1 MMYRDGFYRHRMVAV
16 ITIVLLL
23 FVFIARPT
31 QTKVRFVL
39 IEPNKEFSPS
49 AVTYT
54 NKTMHF
60 QVGDPY
66 EGYSYWTYEVVGDVN
81 APSDNEY
88 YQGTNTN
95 GDAEY
100 FGFDEF
106 VAHGVVSAQVNFR
119 TSGITG
125 TYHFQP
131 LGYFY
136 QKTNLESNTR
146 WALVID
152 WDSTGIDL
160 YYNTG
165 NGDTPTSVNLNDT
178 APSVGVNYKCTLSNL
193 GGQTFVEI
201 REAGTESI
209 IYSGYTATESY
220 DATALYAGFGQYC
233 SGDGNIVGI
242 HDDFSIF
249 DSEFT
254 YSENGTGFSRVDA
267 YIDEVFTQTLYDM
280 DEGIDPIL
288 DIDTTVTNITLLIDC
303 WLNSTT
309 YGVSTLV
316 EGQNIIRHSVTVT
329 STNNTVVFS
338 QTNLT
343 YVSGADYGDNVFLYQ
358 YSVQLD
364 FTISYGN
371 IYTVVVDYEIFY

>member
-1 MMYRDGFYRHRMVAV
+1 
-16 ITIVLLL
+16 L
-23 FVFIARPT
+23 FVLIARPP
-31 QTKVRFVL
+31 QANARFVL
-39 IEPNKEFSPS
+39 IDPNKAFSPS

-81 APSDNEY
+81 GPSDNEY
-88 YQGTNTN
+88 YQGTNTD

-119 TSGITG
+119 TSAITG

-146 WALVID
+146 WALVLD

-165 NGDTPTSVNLNDT
+165 NGGTPTSVNLVGT
-178 APSVGVNYKCTLSNL
+178 APTIGVNYNCTLSNL
-193 GGQTFVEI
+193 GDQTFIDI
-201 REAGTESI
+201 RLRDSPYTI
-209 IYSGYTATESY
+209 IYSGYTTTESY
-220 DATALYAGFGQYC
+220 DATSLYAGFGQYC
-233 SGDGNIVGI
+233 TGAGSVNGI

-249 DSEFT
+249 DSVFT
-254 YSENGTGFSRVDA
+254 YSAGGTGFSRIDG
-267 YIDEVFTQTLYDM
+267 YLDEVFTQTLYDM
-280 DEGIDPIL
+280 DEGFNRIL
-288 DIDTTVTNITLLIDC
+288 DIDETVTNITLLIDC

-309 YGVSTLV
+309 YGVSTIV
-316 EGQNIIRHSVTVT
+316 EGRGIIRLSVTVT
-329 STNNTVVFS
+329 ATNSTIVFS

-343 YVSGADYGDNVFLYQ
+343 YISGADYGDNVFLYQ

-364 FTISYGN
+364 FTIIYPN
-371 IYTVVVDYEIFY
+371 IYTVVLTYEIFS